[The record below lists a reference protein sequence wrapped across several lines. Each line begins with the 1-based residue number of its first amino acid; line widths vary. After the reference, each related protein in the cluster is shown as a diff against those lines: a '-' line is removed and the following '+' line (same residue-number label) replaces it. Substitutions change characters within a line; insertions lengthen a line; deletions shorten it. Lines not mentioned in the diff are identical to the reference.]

1 MVKNTTGGSKAKK
14 GASKDSISNKRV
26 RLAECADEIYGVATK
41 MLGGG
46 KFYVKCNDNIE
57 RLCNIGGKFS
67 GKHKQSNFIKVGTWV
82 LVGLRT
88 YETVI
93 DKMPKCDL
101 LECYSDFDKDKLLQT
116 ANTFTALEVDE
127 GDMGKINFDEI

>member
-1 MVKNTTGGSKAKK
+1 MVKNTTGGNKAKK
-14 GASKDSISNKRV
+14 GANKDSIINKRI
-26 RLAECADEIYGVATK
+26 RLSESEDEIYGVATK

-46 KFYVKCNDNIE
+46 KFHVMCNDSVT

-67 GKHKQSNFIKVGTWV
+67 GKHKHSNFIKNGTWV

-88 YETVI
+88 WETVN

-116 ANTFTALEVDE
+116 TTTFKPLIDE
-127 GDMGKINFDEI
+127 DDDNINIDDI

>member
-1 MVKNTTGGSKAKK
+1 MVKNTTGGNKAKK
-14 GASKDSISNKRV
+14 GANKDSIINKRV
-26 RLAECADEIYGVATK
+26 RLSESEDEIYGVATK
-41 MLGGG
+41 ILGGG
-46 KFYVKCNDNIE
+46 KFHVMCNDSVT

-67 GKHKQSNFIKVGTWV
+67 GKHKHSNFIKNGTWV

-88 YETVI
+88 WETVI

-116 ANTFTALEVDE
+116 TNTFKPLIDE
-127 GDMGKINFDEI
+127 DDINIDDI